1 MADLE
6 VGLHRAHFA
15 HSQISFYCHFD
26 GKLTI
31 YSYDHMRLVYI
42 FSLLQ
47 SQLDVAAEE
56 ISWQ

>member
-15 HSQISFYCHFD
+15 HSHHSIVISIVN
-26 GKLTI
+26 LL
-31 YSYDHMRLVYI
+31 SVLYDHMRLVYI

-47 SQLDVAAEE
+47 SQLDVTAEE